1 MRKLPFLRHPISFSG
16 ALLSLFSATLFLVFF
31 VAESMGWHANP
42 YMGMVFFI
50 ILPGLFLAG
59 LALVPVG
66 VWRQHRRVAAG
77 KGELQW
83 PTLNLNS
90 PRHRKVTALVIV
102 ITVLNLVI
110 VSLAAYSGLH
120 YMDSTEF
127 CGTVCH
133 EVMEPQHLAFQNSA
147 HARVGCVQCHIGPGA
162 SWFVQ
167 SKLSGTRQIFAVT
180 LNTFSRPVP
189 SPVHNLRPARET
201 CEQCH
206 WPEKFH
212 GDKVLTRREYGDD
225 EANTVT
231 ETTLQMHVGGGSDQ
245 LRNATGIHW
254 HTSASSTIEYIATDE
269 KREVIPWV
277 KVTFKDGTVRE
288 YVAEGAPPAEVLAAG
303 ERRQM
308 DCVDCHNRA
317 GHPFANT
324 PGRAVN
330 AALDNGEMPA
340 TLPFARREAVAALSE
355 TYDSKAAALDAIAVK
370 LRGFYRTEQAEAY
383 MGRRQDVER
392 VVNATQAIYRRSVF
406 PSMKIGFGTYSNNI
420 GHMDF
425 PGCFRCHDDNHKTK
439 EGLAISQSCDLCHDI
454 R

>member
-1 MRKLPFLRHPISFSG
+1 MNRLPFLRHPISFAG
-16 ALLSLFSATLFLVFF
+16 ALLSLFSATFFLIFF
-31 VAESMGWHANP
+31 VAESMGLHTNP
-42 YMGMVFFI
+42 YIGMVFFI
-50 ILPGLFLAG
+50 ILPTLFLAG
-59 LALVPVG
+59 LVLVPIG
-66 VWRQHRRVAAG
+66 MWRQQKRVAAG
-77 KGELQW
+77 KPELRW
-83 PTLNLNS
+83 PTLDLNS
-90 PRHRKVTALVIV
+90 PRHRKVTALVLV
-102 ITVLNLVI
+102 LTVVNVVI
-110 VSLAAYSGLH
+110 VSLAGYSGLH

-133 EVMEPQHLAFQNSA
+133 EVMEPQHVAFQNSA

-180 LNTFSRPVP
+180 LNTFSRPIP

-201 CEQCH
+201 CEACH

-212 GDKVLTRREYGDD
+212 GDKVVTLRDYADD
-225 EANTVT
+225 EANTLT
-231 ETTLQMHVGGGSDQ
+231 ETTLQLHVGGGSDA
-245 LRNATGIHW
+245 LRTASGIHS

-277 KVTFKDGTVRE
+277 RVTTKDGVVRE
-288 YVAEGAPPAEVLAAG
+288 YVADGVTPSALTGG

-324 PGRAVN
+324 PERAVN
-330 AALDNGEMPA
+330 AALAAGEMPA
-340 TLPFARREAVAALSE
+340 DVPFARREAVAALAQ
-355 TYDSKAAALDAIAVK
+355 TYDSKAAALDAIAAK
-370 LRGFYRTEQAEAY
+370 LRGFYRTEVNAAY

-392 VVNATQAIYRRSVF
+392 VVSATQELYRRNIF
-406 PSMKIGFGTYSNNI
+406 PTMKVGFGTYSNNI

-439 EGLAISQSCDLCHDI
+439 EGKVISQSCDLCHDI

>member
-16 ALLSLFSATLFLVFF
+16 ALLSLFSATLFLIFF
-31 VAESMGWHANP
+31 VAESMGWHTNP

-50 ILPGLFLAG
+50 ILPGLFLTG
-59 LALVPVG
+59 LALIPVG

-77 KGELQW
+77 KAELQW
-83 PTLNLNS
+83 PTLDLNS
-90 PRHRKVTALVIV
+90 PRHRKVTALVLV
-102 ITVLNLVI
+102 ITVLNVVI

-133 EVMEPQHLAFQNSA
+133 EVMEPQHLAFENGA

-180 LNTFSRPVP
+180 LNTFSRPIP

-212 GDKVLTRREYGDD
+212 GDKVITRREYGDD
-225 EANTVT
+225 EANTVS

-254 HTSASSTIEYIATDE
+254 HTSASSTIEYIATDD

-277 KVTFKDGTVRE
+277 KVTFKDGSVRE
-288 YVAEGAPPAEVLAAG
+288 YSAEGAPSAEALAAG

-324 PGRAVN
+324 PERAVN
-330 AALDNGEMPA
+330 ASLDNGEMP
-340 TLPFARREAVAALSE
+340 TNLPFARREAVAALSQ
-355 TYDSKAAALDAIAVK
+355 TYDSKAAALDAIAAR
-370 LRGFYRTEQAEAY
+370 LRGFYRTEQSGAY

-392 VVNATQAIYRRSVF
+392 VVNATQAIYRRSIF

-439 EGLAISQSCDLCHDI
+439 EGLVISQSCDLCHDI

>member
-16 ALLSLFSATLFLVFF
+16 ALLSLFSATLFLIFF
-31 VAESMGWHANP
+31 VAESMGWHTNP

-59 LALVPVG
+59 LGLIPLG

-77 KGELQW
+77 KGELLW

-90 PRHRKVTALVIV
+90 PRHRKITALVIV

-180 LNTFSRPVP
+180 LNTFSRPIP

-231 ETTLQMHVGGGSDQ
+231 ETTLQMHVGGGSDL

-254 HTSASSTIEYIATDE
+254 HTSASSTIEYIASDE

-288 YVAEGAPPAEVLAAG
+288 YVAEGAPTAEELAAG

-324 PGRAVN
+324 PARAVN
-330 AALDNGEMPA
+330 AALDNGEMPG

-370 LRGFYRTEQAEAY
+370 LRGFYRTEQSEAY

>member
-16 ALLSLFSATLFLVFF
+16 ALLSLFSATLFLIFF

-59 LALVPVG
+59 LALIPIG

-77 KGELQW
+77 KGELLW

-90 PRHRKVTALVIV
+90 PRHRKVTALILM
-102 ITVLNLVI
+102 ITVLNVVI

-167 SKLSGTRQIFAVT
+167 SKLSGTRQIFAVS
-180 LNTFSRPVP
+180 LNTFSRPIP

-201 CEQCH
+201 CEKCH
-206 WPEKFH
+206 WPEKLH
-212 GDKVLTRREYGDD
+212 GDKVVTRRDYGDD

-277 KVTFKDGTVRE
+277 KVTFKDGSVRE
-288 YVAEGAPPAEVLAAG
+288 YSAEGAPSAEALAAG

-324 PGRAVN
+324 PERAVN
-330 AALDNGEMPA
+330 ASLDNGEMP
-340 TLPFARREAVAALSE
+340 TNLPFARREAVAALSQ
-355 TYDSKAAALDAIAVK
+355 TYDSKAAALDAIAAR
-370 LRGFYRTEQAEAY
+370 LRGFYRTEQSEAY

-392 VVNATQAIYRRSVF
+392 VVGATQAIYRRSIF

-425 PGCFRCHDDNHKTK
+425 PGCFRCHDDNHKTRD
-439 EGLAISQSCDLCHDI
+439 GLVISQSCDLCHDI

>member
-16 ALLSLFSATLFLVFF
+16 ALLSLFSATLFLIFF
-31 VAESMGWHANP
+31 VAESMGWHTNP

-59 LALVPVG
+59 LGLIPLG
-66 VWRQHRRVAAG
+66 VWRQHRRVATG

-90 PRHRKVTALVIV
+90 PRHRKVTALVLV
-102 ITVLNLVI
+102 ITVLNVVI

-180 LNTFSRPVP
+180 LNTFSRPIP
-189 SPVHNLRPARET
+189 SPVHDLRPARET

-231 ETTLQMHVGGGSDQ
+231 ETTLQMHVGGGSDL

-254 HTSASSTIEYIATDE
+254 HTSASSTIEYVATDE

-277 KVTFKDGTVRE
+277 KVTYKDGTVRE
-288 YVAEGAPPAEVLAAG
+288 YVAEGAPTAEELAAG

-324 PGRAVN
+324 PERAVN

-340 TLPFARREAVAALSE
+340 NLPFARREAVGALSQ

-439 EGLAISQSCDLCHDI
+439 DGLAISQSCDLCHDI

>member
-16 ALLSLFSATLFLVFF
+16 ALLSLFSATLFLIFF
-31 VAESMGWHANP
+31 VAESMGWHTNP

-59 LALVPVG
+59 LGLIPLG
-66 VWRQHRRVAAG
+66 VWRQHRRVATG

-90 PRHRKVTALVIV
+90 PRHRKVTALVLV
-102 ITVLNLVI
+102 ITVLNVVI

-180 LNTFSRPVP
+180 LNTFSRPIP

-231 ETTLQMHVGGGSDQ
+231 ETTLQMHVGGGSDL

-277 KVTFKDGTVRE
+277 KVTYKDGTVRE
-288 YVAEGAPPAEVLAAG
+288 YVAEGAPAAEELAAG

-324 PGRAVN
+324 PERAVN

-340 TLPFARREAVAALSE
+340 TVPFARREAVAALSQ

>member
-31 VAESMGWHANP
+31 VAESMGWHTNP

-50 ILPGLFLAG
+50 ILPALFLAG
-59 LALVPVG
+59 LALIPIG

-77 KGELQW
+77 KAELQW

-90 PRHRKVTALVIV
+90 PRHRKVTALVLV
-102 ITVLNLVI
+102 ITVLNVVI

-167 SKLSGTRQIFAVT
+167 SKLSGTRQIFAVS
-180 LNTFSRPVP
+180 LNTFSRPIP

-212 GDKVLTRREYGDD
+212 GDKVITRRDYADD

-288 YVAEGAPPAEVLAAG
+288 YQAEGTAPDVLAAG
-303 ERRQM
+303 ERRRM

-324 PGRAVN
+324 PERAVN
-330 AALDNGEMPA
+330 AALDNGEMP
-340 TLPFARREAVAALSE
+340 TNLPFARREAVAALSQ

-370 LRGFYRTEQAEAY
+370 LRGFYRTEQSEAY

-392 VVNATQAIYRRSVF
+392 VVGAAQAIYRRTIF

-439 EGLAISQSCDLCHDI
+439 EGRVISQSCDLCHDI